1 MGGPGMMHQ
10 PLRILLVDDIPQWRD
25 KVRSIL
31 KANSQWQVVGEACNG
46 LEAVQ
51 RTAELRPDLV
61 LLDIG
66 MPILNGI
73 EAARQIRQHSPAI
86 KVIFVTQ
93 EDDVEVRGTAFD
105 AGAEGYVL
113 KTNAATELLHT
124 VDAAS
129 EMTTTF
135 VTT

>member
-1 MGGPGMMHQ
+1 MGPAIKHQ
-10 PLRILLVDDIPQWRD
+10 SLSILLVDDMPQWR
-25 KVRSIL
+25 VTLRSIL
-31 KANSQWQVVGEACNG
+31 KSNSQWQVVGEARNG

-73 EAARQIRQHSPAI
+73 EAARQIRQHSPTV

-93 EDDVEVRGTAFD
+93 EDDVDVRGAALG
-105 AGAEGYVL
+105 AGAEAYVL
-113 KTNAATELLHT
+113 KANVATELVNI

-135 VTT
+135 VTA